1 MGSVDGP
8 CRHSLTREW
17 QEVALG
23 LILRIVSLA
32 PDVDMLPKSFML
44 STAIPHSGQLNNTTS
59 TLLAWK
65 NPDGDLISKFI
76 SVNDRDDFCNVSS

>member
-17 QEVALG
+17 QEVAVG
-23 LILRIVSLA
+23 LVLLIISLW

-44 STAIPHSGQLNNTTS
+44 STAMPHSGQLNNTTS
-59 TLLAWK
+59 TLLTMK
-65 NPDGDLISKFI
+65 NPDGDVISKFI
-76 SVNDRDDFCNVSS
+76 SVND